1 MQEVTTKEQIQDDLN
16 AHEMV
21 VLYFTGSTC
30 GACQVIRSKLEAML
44 RTYPYVKGIEV
55 NGVKY
60 PHIAADYG
68 VFTLPIFILF
78 VRGKEVVRESKHVDL
93 LNFEERIARYQ
104 SMLEE

>member
-1 MQEVTTKEQIQDDLN
+1 MQEVTTKEQIQDELN
-16 AHEMV
+16 GHEMV

-30 GACQVIRSKLEAML
+30 GACQAIRSKLEAML

-55 NGVKY
+55 NGVKW

-78 VRGKEVVRESKHVDL
+78 VRAKEVVRESKHV
-93 LNFEERIARYQ
+93 NF
-104 SMLEE
+104 

>member
-1 MQEVTTKEQIQDDLN
+1 MQEVKTKEQIQDELN
-16 AHEMV
+16 GHEMV

-30 GACQVIRSKLEAML
+30 GACQVIRSKLEALL

-55 NGVKY
+55 NGVKW

-78 VRGKEVVRESKHVDL
+78 VRAKEVVRESKYVNL
-93 LNFEERIARYQ
+93 LNFEEIILRYQ